1 MDESSKPFPQLTEI
15 LKSYVHFAHININGL
30 LKKLEQVQL
39 LLKETQIN
47 VLAVSET
54 QFSNIVSDTEL
65 TIPDYSFVREDRS
78 GWKNHW
84 GGVLIYYQSNIP
96 SHEIELSFD
105 TGITKTI
112 WLDIN
117 FKAEKLFRGCIFI
130 VLPMKKSLWKIL
142 NQSSTKSI
150 TEKNILILGD
160 LNIDLLKPSTMSSQ
174 LKRLMYSSNF
184 TNVIQDA
191 TRITAISSTLN
202 DVALTSIPANVTNSG
217 SFNTC
222 ISDHNLIFSTLQLS
236 SKLPK

>member
-65 TIPDYSFVREDRS
+65 TISDYSFVRKDRS

-130 VLPMKKSLWKIL
+130 VLPMKKKFMKNFESVVNKIHHRKK
-142 NQSSTKSI
+142 TFW
-150 TEKNILILGD
+150 
-160 LNIDLLKPSTMSSQ
+160 
-174 LKRLMYSSNF
+174 Y
-184 TNVIQDA
+184 
-191 TRITAISSTLN
+191 
-202 DVALTSIPANVTNSG
+202 
-217 SFNTC
+217 
-222 ISDHNLIFSTLQLS
+222 
-236 SKLPK
+236 